1 MGLKVLHL
9 SDTPLSGAP
18 LRLSKLLAKY
28 GEIESRHM
36 VWKEKLGY
44 REYGADISGQTA
56 DRELLHYLI
65 YEWADI
71 LHFHNRYARQE
82 VFKAL
87 GTPPPAKPSVIQM
100 HSPRDSEDFSEEVR
114 SAIPIAVIAQYHVR
128 QWPEAKFLV
137 PNAVD
142 IYHRDYLPTTASKA
156 IRFGKTKAPVV
167 SYAPSNTN
175 MPGWNDKSYGIVA
188 PVLKRMRLAGIID
201 YQLICKAPFDD
212 VMIKKKQADIGIDE
226 VSTGSYHLS
235 SLEYLSLGVGCF
247 ANIDPLTEKAI
258 KDVTG
263 AAAIPWIRANKD
275 SFERVL
281 RNILKERSW
290 PEIGDASRSW
300 MEEYW
305 NPRILCSHYLKMYQ
319 SLE

>member
-1 MGLKVLHL
+1 MRVLHL
-9 SDTPLSGAP
+9 SSTPLSGSPIRISA
-18 LRLSKLLAKY
+18 LLAKY
-28 GEIESRHM
+28 GGIESRHM
-36 VWKEKLGY
+36 VWREKLGY
-44 REYGADISGQTA
+44 REYGADISGKGTSLEYL
-56 DRELLHYLI
+56 RYLI
-65 YEWADI
+65 YEWADV
-71 LHFHNRYARQE
+71 LHLHNRWKRQE
-82 VFKAL
+82 VFQAL
-87 GTPPPAKPSVIQM
+87 KCEPPKKPSVIQI
-100 HSPRDSEDFSEEVR
+100 HSPRDSEDFSEEVK
-114 SAIPIAVIAQYHVR
+114 SGIPLAVIAQYHVR
-128 QWPEAKFLV
+128 QWPELRFIV
-137 PNAVD
+137 PNVVD
-142 IYHRDYLPTTASKA
+142 IYHKDYIRTKEPRPLPYMPT
-156 IRFGKTKAPVV
+156 V

-188 PVLKRMRLAGIID
+188 PVLKRMRLAGTVD

-263 AAAIPWIRANKD
+263 ADRIPWIRANKEN
-275 SFERVL
+275 FERVL
-281 RNILKERSW
+281 RGILKEQSW
-290 PEIGDASRSW
+290 PEIGAASRTW

-305 NPRILCSHYLKMYQ
+305 NPKMLCGHYLKMYE